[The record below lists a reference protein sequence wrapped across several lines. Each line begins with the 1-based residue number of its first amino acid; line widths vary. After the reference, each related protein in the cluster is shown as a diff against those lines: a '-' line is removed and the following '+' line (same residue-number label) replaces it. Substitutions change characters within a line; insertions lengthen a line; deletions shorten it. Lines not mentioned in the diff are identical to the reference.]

1 LGTIVCL
8 RDERGDLSVTDRDR
22 LLSTEEAV
30 GCSTKGVFNMRFFTI
45 TMLGLVCLGMTGLAM
60 ANPAMLPEHPGYP
73 SGGEFAY
80 DTGRKNLTYSQSIEE
95 AAKSGD
101 TTMGLSLIDPKNTR
115 IPEAQGVDPLSK
127 GAVEQPA
134 KNGMRIP
141 KK

>member
-1 LGTIVCL
+1 MKFL
-8 RDERGDLSVTDRDR
+8 
-22 LLSTEEAV
+22 
-30 GCSTKGVFNMRFFTI
+30 TI

-101 TTMGLSLIDPKNTR
+101 TTMGLPLIDSKNTR
-115 IPEAQGVDPLSK
+115 IPEAKGIDPLSK

-134 KNGMRIP
+134 KDGMRIP

>member
-1 LGTIVCL
+1 
-8 RDERGDLSVTDRDR
+8 
-22 LLSTEEAV
+22 
-30 GCSTKGVFNMRFFTI
+30 MRFFTI

-60 ANPAMLPEHPGYP
+60 ANPAMLPKHPGYP

-101 TTMGLSLIDPKNTR
+101 TTMGLSLSDSNIIK
-115 IPEAQGVDPLSK
+115 IPEAQSLDPLRK
-127 GAVEQPA
+127 GEAEQPA
-134 KNGMRIP
+134 KNDMRIP